1 MMKID
6 TFKTKTFWAA
16 TSGIVAAAGAYA
28 TGEASA
34 FQSLSVAFQAVLM
47 VFVRDG
53 LTKLK

>member
-1 MMKID
+1 MIKID